1 MKAETQFRTT
11 SRLQLALA
19 CAASLVLAACADLT
33 AGPTSDASSADVHDL
48 AAQHDRAG
56 ADTWNHNAGD
66 VRVMSG
72 TGRQVLR

>member
-48 AAQHDRAG
+48 AARQNAG